1 MNDFDELRHKF
12 SNKYEIKDYK
22 QAFYHA
28 KKIQTF

>member
-28 KKIQTF
+28 KEIQTF